1 MYLFTFNL
9 ENKNMFSFYMF
20 IKHLENMKQRLRDK
34 TLTISKYKDC
44 ARYQIKIP
52 VS

>member
-9 ENKNMFSFYMF
+9 ENQNMFSFYMF
-20 IKHLENMKQRLRDK
+20 IKHLENMKQRLRYK
-34 TLTISKYKDC
+34 TSIISQNKDC

-52 VS
+52 GS